1 MTLPYQ
7 VPDNDLTL
15 NVAILLV
22 ILAVLGKTPRGKL
35 LLNNERLQ
43 LCFHFLK
50 NPVILNTAL
59 AAHDRPRA
67 HLKNYDEYSIA
78 SISRN
83 LDPLH
88 DSRRLKA
95 LLQRAAASNLISVGY
110 RKAEGFMYDL
120 SDAGREL
127 VKQLEG
133 EYYDSLRSYAQSLIH
148 LNSVSTIN
156 LNSLVDSG
164 RGGNAREFQQ

>member
-15 NVAILLV
+15 NIAMLLV
-22 ILAVLGKTPRGKL
+22 ILAALGKTPRGKP

-50 NPVILNTAL
+50 NPVILNNAL
-59 AAHDRPRA
+59 AAYDRPRA
-67 HLKNYDEYSIA
+67 HLQKYDEYSIA

-83 LDPLH
+83 MDPLH

-95 LLQRAAASNLISVGY
+95 LLQRAAALNLIRVEY
-110 RKAEGFMYDL
+110 RKTEGFMYDL
-120 SDAGREL
+120 SQAGMDL
-127 VKQLEG
+127 VERLDG
-133 EYYDSLRSYAQSLIH
+133 EYYESLRLYAQSLAH
-148 LNSVSTIN
+148 LNSVSTVN
-156 LNSLVDSG
+156 LNELADSD
-164 RGGNAREFQQ
+164 RGGNIHEFH

>member
-50 NPVILNTAL
+50 NPLTLNTAL

-67 HLKNYDEYSIA
+67 HLQNYDEYSIA
-78 SISRN
+78 SISKN

-95 LLQRAAASNLISVGY
+95 LLQRAAASNLITVEY

-120 SDAGREL
+120 SQTGMGLAE
-127 VKQLEG
+127 QLQG
-133 EYYDSLRSYAQSLIH
+133 EYYDSLRSYATSLRH
-148 LNSVSTIN
+148 LNSVSTTN
-156 LNSLVDSG
+156 LNELVDSG
-164 RGGNAREFQQ
+164 RGGSDNEFQ